1 MTSIDL
7 GDDMSDN
14 YDVEEEGGEFAEGTR
29 VILMQDEEFLTLYVI
44 VLDDD
49 DHDVQRFRCSSQSE
63 FESKKLE
70 LLMQLADSFEE

>member
-1 MTSIDL
+1 MRDNH
-7 GDDMSDN
+7 DD
-14 YDVEEEGGEFAEGTR
+14 EGEGGEFAEGTR

-49 DHDVQRFRCSSQSE
+49 DHNVQRFRCSSQSE